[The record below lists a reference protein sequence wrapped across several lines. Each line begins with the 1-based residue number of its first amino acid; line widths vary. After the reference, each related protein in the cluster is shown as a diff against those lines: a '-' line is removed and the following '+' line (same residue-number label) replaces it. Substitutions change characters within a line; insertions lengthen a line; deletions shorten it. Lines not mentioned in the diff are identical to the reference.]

1 MWAVVRRTKIL
12 ATLGPASASEAVLRA
27 LLAAGLDGVR
37 LNFSYGT
44 PAEHARLARLVRR
57 LSQELGR
64 PVAIVQDLQGV
75 KARLGALDRPRLLQR
90 GEAVVLSWDRGEGLP
105 VEHPGLQLAV
115 RPGERLLLGDGEVEL
130 MVEEAQAG
138 GARARVIRGGWVRTG
153 LGVHLPSGVVTSG
166 RVTAK
171 DEADL
176 RLGLELGVDYVA
188 MSFVRRATDLKAL
201 KARLGGADRPPVIAK
216 LERREALAH
225 LEEVLAAAE
234 GVMVARGDLGLEVS
248 LEEVPLAQK
257 RILRLANRRGVLAIT
272 ATQMLESMV
281 EREQP
286 TRAEVSDVANAI
298 LDGSDALML
307 SAETAVGRYP
317 VDAVRTIAAIAL
329 RVDPQVRAEHGE
341 LPRPSRRRAL
351 ARSACHLAQDVAA
364 KAIVVFTR
372 GGRMAQLVSK
382 ERPPVP
388 VFAITPRESTW
399 RRLALWWGV
408 VPLLAPRPATLRQM
422 VGAME
427 QLLVERGFL
436 RRGDLVV
443 LVRWAPEVRGW
454 ENSLS
459 LHRLGRR

>member
-1 MWAVVRRTKIL
+1 MVRRTKIL
-12 ATLGPASASEAVLRA
+12 ATLGPASSSEPVLRA
-27 LLAAGLDGVR
+27 MLAAGLDGVR

-44 PAEHARLARLVRR
+44 PEEHARLARLVRR
-57 LSQELGR
+57 LSQETGR
-64 PVAIVQDLQGV
+64 PLAIVQDLQGV
-75 KARLGALDRPRLLQR
+75 KARLGRLERPRLLQR
-90 GEAVVLSWDRGEGLP
+90 GEAVALSWDRGDGLP
-105 VEHPGLQLAV
+105 VEHPGLELAV
-115 RPGERLLLGDGEVEL
+115 RPGERLLLGDGEVE
-130 MVEEAQAG
+130 MIVEEARAG

-153 LGVHLPSGVVTSG
+153 LGIHLPSGVVS
-166 RVTAK
+166 RSITAK

-176 RLGLELGVDYVA
+176 RLGLELEVDYVA
-188 MSFVRRATDLKAL
+188 MSFVRRAADLRAL
-201 KARLGGADRPPVIAK
+201 KSLLKVPDRPQVIAK
-216 LERREALAH
+216 LERREALAR
-225 LEEVLAAAE
+225 LDEVLGAAD

-257 RILRLANRRGVLAIT
+257 RILRRANERGLLAIT

-281 EREQP
+281 EHDQP

-329 RVDPQVRAEHGE
+329 RVDPAVRGEHPE
-341 LPRPSRRRAL
+341 LVRVGRRRAL
-351 ARSACHLAQDVAA
+351 ARSACHLASDVGA
-364 KAIVVFTR
+364 KAIVVFTH
-372 GGRMAQLVSK
+372 GGRMAQLISK

-408 VPLLAPRPATLRQM
+408 VPLLAPRPASMRQM
-422 VGAME
+422 VMAME
-427 QLLVERGFL
+427 RLLVERGYL
-436 RRGDLVV
+436 GRGDLVV
-443 LVRWAPEVRGW
+443 LVRWAPEIRGW

>member
-1 MWAVVRRTKIL
+1 MVRRTKVL
-12 ATLGPASASEAVLRA
+12 ATLGPASSSEAVLRA
-27 LLAAGLDGVR
+27 MLVAGLDGVR

-44 PAEHARLARLVRR
+44 PEEHARLARLVRR
-57 LSQELGR
+57 LSREMER

-75 KARLGALDRPRLLQR
+75 KARLGPLDCPRLLER
-90 GEAVVLSWDRGEGLP
+90 GEAVVLSWDRSEGLP
-105 VEHPGLQLAV
+105 VEHPGLELSV

-130 MVEEAQAG
+130 IVEEALAH

-153 LGVHLPSGVVTSG
+153 LGVHLPGGVVVSG
-166 RVTAK
+166 HVTPK

-188 MSFVRRATDLKAL
+188 MSFVRRAADLRAL
-201 KARLGGADRPPVIAK
+201 KARLSVPERPLVIAK

-225 LEEVLAAAE
+225 LDEVLATAD

-257 RILRLANRRGVLAIT
+257 RILRQANQRGILAVT

-281 EREQP
+281 ERDHP

-307 SAETAVGRYP
+307 SAETAVGRHP
-317 VDAVRTIAAIAL
+317 VDAVRTIASIAL
-329 RVDPQVRAEHGE
+329 RVDPEVRAPHLDGT
-341 LPRPSRRRAL
+341 RVGRRRAL
-351 ARSACHLAQDVAA
+351 ARSACHLAQDVKA

-372 GGRMAQLVSK
+372 GGRMAMSISK

-408 VPLLAPRPATLRQM
+408 VPLLAPRPATMRQM
-422 VGAME
+422 VAAME
-427 QLLVERGFL
+427 QLLVGKGL
-436 RRGDLVV
+436 LHRGDLVV